1 MKLKGRHALITGS
14 VGGIGHA
21 TAKALAEDGCDVM
34 LHGLADPAEAETIR
48 AALAAATG
56 VKVGFHG
63 ADLAVPEQIEELFAH
78 AETTLGAID
87 ILVNNA
93 VVRHYAPI
101 EDFPLESWS
110 MALAVNLT
118 APFHL
123 SKLAMRGMKARG
135 WGRIVNMSSN
145 YGQTAVV
152 NRVDYCATK
161 AGILGLT
168 RAVALEGLPHGITC
182 NAICPGA
189 TLTPHAERQLAQRA
203 ATSNKSREEL
213 MAELLAERQPSRRFV
228 RPEDVASL
236 IHFLCGDSAREMTG
250 TPISIDGGWL
260 AQ

>member
-1 MKLKGRHALITGS
+1 MKLSGRHALVTGS
-14 VGGIGHA
+14 VGGIGYA
-21 TAKALAEDGCDVM
+21 TAKALAEDGCAVM
-34 LHGLADPAEAETIR
+34 LHGLADPAEAEKVR
-48 AALAAATG
+48 AGLAAETG
-56 VKVGFHG
+56 VVVGFHG
-63 ADLAVPEQIEELFAH
+63 ADLSDPSQIEDLFAY
-78 AETTLGAID
+78 AESFLGPID

-93 VVRHYAPI
+93 VVRHYSLV

-110 MALAVNLT
+110 KALAVNLT

-145 YGQTAVV
+145 YGQTGVV

-168 RAVALEGLPHGITC
+168 RAVALEGLAFGVTC

-189 TLTPHAERQLAQRA
+189 TLTPHAERQLAERA
-203 ATSNKSREEL
+203 AVSNKSRDEL
-213 MAELLAERQPSRRFV
+213 MADLLAERQPSRRFV

-236 IHFLCGDSAREMTG
+236 IHFLCGESAREMTG